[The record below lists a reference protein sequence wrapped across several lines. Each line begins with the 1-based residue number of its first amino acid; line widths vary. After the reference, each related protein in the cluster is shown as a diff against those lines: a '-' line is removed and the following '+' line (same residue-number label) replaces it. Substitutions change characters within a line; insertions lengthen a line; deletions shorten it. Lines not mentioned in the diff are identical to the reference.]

1 MNEWL
6 RNGFFLGL
14 GAAVAGKEKVQA
26 YLDDLVTRG
35 RITPREAEEFAEELI
50 RKGETK
56 EEEWSQTS
64 KDRVKGVFNDMGVA
78 TRDDVE
84 QLEAKIERLENML
97 KQSGTDDDTKP
108 S

>member
-6 RNGFFLGL
+6 KNGFFLGL
-14 GAAVAGKEKVQA
+14 GAAVAGKEKVQS
-26 YLDDLVTRG
+26 YLDDLVSKG

-50 RKGETK
+50 HKGEGK
-56 EEEWSQTS
+56 GEEWSQTS
-64 KDRVKGVFNDMGVA
+64 KDRVQGIFSDMGVA

-84 QLEAKIERLENML
+84 QLEAKIERLEHML
-97 KQSGTDDDTKP
+97 TQSGADDDTTH

>member
-6 RNGFFLGL
+6 KNGFFLGL
-14 GAAVAGKEKVQA
+14 GAAVAGKEKVQT
-26 YLDDLVTRG
+26 YLDDLVSKG

-50 RKGETK
+50 HKGESK
-56 EEEWSQTS
+56 EEEWSQAS
-64 KDRVKGVFNDMGVA
+64 KDRVKGMFGDMGVA

-84 QLEAKIERLENML
+84 QLEAKIQRLENML
-97 KQSGTDDDTKP
+97 KQRDSDDDANQ